1 MKKQNL
7 LRVLSNELGVNVAD
21 IDPRKVIRTDKQF
34 ELKVMG
40 EAMKKDQ
47 VKALSFTVDYN
58 VFLNKYFCRV
68 EVAGLSESRTV
79 DTENCSTVLVRDKE
93 RIVSRERF
101 TWQSVSV
108 KLSEEVANKIGSLVF
123 GSTIVVLYNKN
134 GWVNV
139 FVEKDLAQKT
149 VYFNLEDGKDYAS
162 LPSDSNIY
170 TIRKYRLDPVTASG
184 TRNKSGVFRNVT
196 EGDTRF
202 EAFNK
207 ATVGG
212 LRKQKEK
219 IQNMLANVNTE
230 SELMEVKKT
239 VKKAYGYLGNVAT
252 GSKNLGKVPGF
263 HVYEGKWLNSTA
275 ESFLT
280 DEFIELME
288 ELNSA
293 VASKASAEEIQVIQ
307 NRMNEIIERKDTL
320 DNVATQDGQ
329 MYVNVIEFAK
339 LIYTSTGYFV
349 YPEVLLGRMLQI
361 RPATIKASAVV
372 VSPFVYK
379 MMVKGSTELAES
391 LGTKV
396 TQYGDVDHS
405 LFIADMNCIKLDFD
419 MEEAFDF
426 ELLAFNKTSNGD
438 ASKQMY
444 KNIIYAAKKQG
455 QLNRCLELIREL
467 ENLTIDTKMAEAI
480 DASKPAKMV
489 SPNEVLSAMQSGF
502 YTNVLSSIAPG
513 FIRESKPLM
522 ESSWRQVI
530 NSVINDIDRMHGN
543 IHVESRRLASD
554 PTFILTGGRLKG
566 ILTLGKSFIND
577 RKIDESVMFK
587 YPVAGVEEQ
596 YQSSNTLIAS
606 IIKVAKKQVKNGVI
620 ENDHCEAIIQFFS
633 DLKKTVR
640 VLPALMFLA
649 NACAGLDFDY
659 DGECSIIKVKNPKNR
674 CQEIS
679 NEFVDIL
686 FNNGIRGVSISI

>member
-47 VKALSFTVDYN
+47 VKALSFTVDYS

-543 IHVESRRLASD
+543 LHVESRRLASD

>member
-1 MKKQNL
+1 MKRNRLMGL
-7 LRVLSNELGVNVAD
+7 LVNELGVDVSS
-21 IDPRKVIRTDKQF
+21 IDPRMLIKTDKQF
-34 ELKVMG
+34 EIKVMA
-40 EAMKKDQ
+40 EAMKKEQ

-58 VFLNKYFCRV
+58 SIAREYSCRV

-79 DTENCSTVLVRDKE
+79 DTENCETVLVRDKG
-93 RIVSRERF
+93 RIVNRDKF
-101 TWQSVSV
+101 TWQSISV
-108 KLSEEVANKIGSLVF
+108 KLSEELANKIGSLVF
-123 GSTIVVLYNKN
+123 SSSLVVLYNKN

-139 FVEKDLAQKT
+139 FVEKNLAQKT
-149 VYFNLEDGKDYAS
+149 VYFNLEDGKDYNS
-162 LPSDSNIY
+162 LPTDTNIY
-170 TIRKYRLDPVTASG
+170 TIRKYKLDPVTASG
-184 TRNKSGVFRNVT
+184 SRNKSGVFRNIT
-196 EGDTRF
+196 EVDSRF
-202 EAFNK
+202 DAFND

-219 IQNMLANVNTE
+219 IQKSLANVTNKE
-230 SELMEVKKT
+230 GLLEVKKT
-239 VKKAYGYLGNVAT
+239 AKKAYGYLGNVAT
-252 GSKNLGKVPGF
+252 GSKNLGIVPGF
-263 HVYEGKWLNSTA
+263 HVYEGKWLNTTA

-288 ELNSA
+288 KLNVA
-293 VASKASAEEIQVIQ
+293 VASKASVEEVKAIQDK
-307 NRMNEIIERKDTL
+307 MNEIVERKDTL

-329 MYVNVIEFAK
+329 MYVNVIELAK
-339 LIYTSTGYFV
+339 LIYKSTGYFV
-349 YPEVLLGRMLQI
+349 EPNVLLGRMLQI

-372 VSPFVYK
+372 VNPFVYK

-396 TQYGDVDHS
+396 SQYGDMDHS

-419 MEEAFDF
+419 MEKEFSF
-426 ELLAFNKTSNGD
+426 ELLAFNKTSQGD

-455 QLNRCLELIREL
+455 QLSRCLELISEL
-467 ENLTIDTKMAEAI
+467 ETLTIDTKMSEAVN
-480 DASKPAKMV
+480 ASRPARMV
-489 SPNEVLSAMQSGF
+489 SPNEVLKSMQSGF

-513 FIRESKPLM
+513 FVRESKPLM
-522 ESSWRQVI
+522 ESNWKQVI
-530 NSVINDIDRMHGN
+530 NSVVNDIDRMHGN
-543 IHVESRRLASD
+543 INVESRRLASD

-566 ILTLGKSFIND
+566 ILSLGQSFIND
-577 RKIDESVMFK
+577 RRINESVMFK

-596 YQSSNTLIAS
+596 YPSNNTSIAS
-606 IIKVAKKQVKNGVI
+606 IVKSVKKALKSGVI
-620 ENDHCEAIIQFFS
+620 DKDHCEAIIQFFD
-633 DLKKTVR
+633 DLKRTVR

-659 DGECSIIKVKNPKNR
+659 DGECSIVKVAEPKDR

-686 FNNGIRGVSISI
+686 FKNGIRGVSINI

>member
-47 VKALSFTVDYN
+47 VKALSFTVDYS

-101 TWQSVSV
+101 TWQSISV

-543 IHVESRRLASD
+543 LHVESRRLASD